1 LDEDPNLYL
10 TDLSFIVAKAEIFG
24 LESGILITLILLLLS
39 ALLSASEVAFFSV
52 KSHEIDALKESKAT
66 LSLTTLLENPR
77 NLLATILIL
86 NNMVNIGIVVI
97 TDGII
102 HSLDLFHLPGWAQLL
117 IQVAAVTALIL
128 LFGEII
134 PKVYATKNHLRISL
148 LMAFPMG
155 FMVKAMKPFYLPL
168 TGISKL
174 IDRNLKKRDTNL
186 SVSELSHALEITGMD
201 ESNDESHK
209 ILKGIVEFGNIDV
222 SAIMTP
228 RVNTAVADAEW
239 DFTRLIQF
247 IKTHGYSR
255 IPVFEENYDNIIG
268 VIYIK
273 DILPF
278 LNTSDEVNWKTLIRK
293 PFFVPESKKL
303 DDLLTEFQQKKMH
316 IAIVVD
322 EFGGFSGV
330 VTLEDVIEEI
340 VGEIND
346 EFDDDVQDIKVV
358 NDSTYIMD
366 GHTSLNDF
374 IRCANLEDDY
384 FDDVKGDADTVAG
397 VILEMNGNI
406 PAKKDIIKFK
416 QLKIEILSADQ
427 RRIRK
432 LKITLEETE
441 EKASDAMNGLS
452 SFVILVVIAFTLLS
466 CGGEKIVSPKP
477 KGFMEIALPAKQYRL
492 YENDCPYTFEYPV
505 YAKVEPYT
513 GPQQSNCWMNMVFP
527 QFRSKIYLTYQD
539 IGGQKVEDF
548 LEDSR
553 SMAYKHAVKASGI
566 DEIEVL
572 SKQNHLY
579 GIIYNIEGDVA
590 SGYQFHVTDCV
601 KHFLRGSLYFDIKTD
616 KDSVQPV
623 SDFLKQ
629 DVNHLVESVRW
640 KN

>member
-1 LDEDPNLYL
+1 MDDDPNLYPAN
-10 TDLSFIVAKAEIFG
+10 LSIIVAKAEAFG
-24 LESGILITLILLLLS
+24 SESGILITCILLLLS
-39 ALLSASEVAFFSV
+39 ALFSASEVAFFSV
-52 KSHEIDALKESKAT
+52 KSHEIDNLKESKAM
-66 LSLTTLLENPR
+66 LSLTKLLEKPR

-102 HSLDLFHLPGWAQLL
+102 HSIGLFHLPAWAQLM
-117 IQVAAVTALIL
+117 IQVVAVTALIL

-148 LMAFPMG
+148 LMAAPMNLL
-155 FMVKAMKPFYLPL
+155 VKAMKPFYLPL
-168 TGISKL
+168 TALSKL

-209 ILKGIVEFGNIDV
+209 ILKGIVEFGNIEV

-239 DFTRLIQF
+239 DFEELVKFIQ
-247 IKTHGYSR
+247 THGYSR

-273 DILPF
+273 DILPH
-278 LNTSDEVNWKTLIRK
+278 LNSTEHVNWKELIRK
-293 PFFVPESKKL
+293 PFFVPESKKI

-322 EFGGFSGV
+322 EFGGFSGL

-346 EFDDDVQDIKVV
+346 EFDDDVQDIKVI
-358 NDSTYIMD
+358 NDNTYIMD

-374 IRCANLEDDY
+374 IRCANLDDEY
-384 FDDVKGDADTVAG
+384 FDEVKGDADTVAG
-397 VILEMNGNI
+397 VVLEMNGNI
-406 PAKKDIIKFK
+406 PAKKDIIRFK
-416 QLKIEILSADQ
+416 NLKIEILSADQ
-427 RRIRK
+427 RRIKK
-432 LKITLEETE
+432 LKIQLENITDARHETIG
-441 EKASDAMNGLS
+441 GLS
-452 SFVILVVIAFTLLS
+452 SIVILFMIAMTFYA

-477 KGFMEIALPAKQYRL
+477 KGYMEIELPAKQYQM
-492 YENDCPYTFEYPV
+492 YDKDCPYSFEYPV
-505 YAKVEPYT
+505 YASIEPYT

-527 QFRSKIYLTYQD
+527 RFRSKIYLTYQD
-539 IGGQKVEDF
+539 ISGQKVEDF

-572 SKQNHLY
+572 SKQNRLY

-590 SGYQFHVTDCV
+590 SSYQFHVTDCV

-616 KDSVQPV
+616 KDSVQQV
-623 SDFLKQ
+623 SDFLKV